1 MDIPDASN
9 AVVGS
14 FSESL
19 SKTIEM
25 SYLLRSR
32 SPWIAV
38 ETSSTTAIV
47 EQRDRSISFASMPSI
62 HGSFYDG
69 GFASG
74 TYSFSGRG
82 QAGEGVYMESE
93 FDANNQDHQ
102 FLLPL
107 QHDSHDGSRRS
118 HRSQKSTLGFYE
130 KDLHL
135 STLSQSVFNCTNS
148 LMGVGLLS
156 LPYTLRVCGWL
167 GIVVLLF
174 FAAITHHTGKL
185 LGRIMDYTPKTRLR
199 DGPGAFTMYGFHDMG
214 YAAFGKVRP
223 PPVRPRFAAF
233 SEYATPTHCS
243 THSRRRFPAETA

>member
-1 MDIPDASN
+1 MAHSDPTSAIEIPDSMETA
-9 AVVGS
+9 AATVGS

-19 SKTIEM
+19 SKSIEM

-38 ETSSTTAIV
+38 ETTAATAIS

-62 HGSFYDG
+62 HGSFYEG

-74 TYSFSGRG
+74 TYTIGGRAHTG
-82 QAGEGVYMESE
+82 DGIYMESE
-93 FDANNQDHQ
+93 FDANDQDHQ

-107 QHDSHDGSRRS
+107 QHGSHDGSRRS
-118 HRSQKSTLGFYE
+118 HRSQRSVVGFYE

-156 LPYTLRVCGWL
+156 LPYTMRVCGWL
-167 GIVVLLF
+167 GIAVLIF

-223 PPVRPRFAAF
+223 IESVP
-233 SEYATPTHCS
+233 C
-243 THSRRRFPAETA
+243 